1 MLTSDSFSR
10 LSTCDDVEKR
20 NFVRRHVPLKGRKS
34 THFWLTGQALR
45 TDVLDDEASAAIG
58 ASDVHFSL
66 AETSPGRDEPWPRR
80 ALAETS
86 LGRDEP
92 WPRRTPLSSD
102 PLPTNASS
110 GRTSRVLATALR
122 RGMHVCGE
130 WVYSKPDATGR
141 EEGSRGGACAAWRE
155 PYGLVDP

>member
-10 LSTCDDVEKR
+10 LGTCDDVEKR

-80 ALAETS
+80 A
-86 LGRDEP
+86 
-92 WPRRTPLSSD
+92 PLSSD
-102 PLPTNASS
+102 PLPTNASP